1 MRPDLVGDPELS
13 GDRARGDQ
21 IRQWFNTAAFA
32 QPSPNT
38 FGSSGRGV
46 VRGPG
51 INVTDLGLF
60 KNFRVGSN
68 VRLQYRLEMF
78 NVFNHP
84 NLLLVGTVMGTPTFG
99 QVTTAA
105 EPRII
110 QMGIKATF

>member
-1 MRPDLVGDPELS
+1 MHSPLTLPCNATET
-13 GDRARGDQ
+13 
-21 IRQWFNTAAFA
+21 RQWFNTAAFA
-32 QPSPNT
+32 QPAANT
-38 FGSSGRGV
+38 FGNSGRGV

-60 KNFRVGSN
+60 KNFRLGSN
-68 VRLQYRLEMF
+68 IRLQYRLEMF

-84 NLLLVGTVMGTPTFG
+84 NLLAVGTIMGNPTFG
-99 QVTTAA
+99 QVTSAA